1 MNKQFHIAFRA
12 LSLFLLFALLLG
24 LIGCQGKKEY
34 TVTDTEFY
42 NVTAKRTTTTTL
54 LSMQGGVKSV
64 EYNIDCTAFCGRALF
79 EYSATVYVNAADG
92 SLLETLKT
100 QKEQTIPAN
109 TEFSFQF
116 SIDKKLYDKADS
128 FDVLL
133 SGKSNQKTGSAVKN
147 NKHRSTIEAT
157 RTYSVSFLSDNRT
170 IKTETVSK
178 GKTVSAPQDPQ
189 KTNYIFVGWYSDAQ
203 YKTKYDFSKPITQN
217 LSLYAKFELDAVSLT
232 NQISQDAIRGIF
244 KIHNKNY
251 NTFLGIETS
260 SLTSQGSGFC
270 FYAKNNACYILTN
283 CHVAKANRSY
293 DKQEITVED
302 YRGQTYRAYLQSIS
316 PEYDLACLY
325 FEADSSKI
333 KVFPI
338 ALQNPEKGEPIISV
352 GAPKGQSNTISYG
365 EIRRYATITLSNTP
379 SSSSDVTF
387 PVMEHTA
394 YTDSGSSGGA
404 VLNAELTVI
413 GVHYAGSESAQ
424 LGYAIP
430 AEKIQEFL
438 NRYVWK

>member
-1 MNKQFHIAFRA
+1 MNKQLHIAFRA

-24 LIGCQGKKEY
+24 LIGCQGEKEY

-42 NVTAKRTTTTTL
+42 NVTAKRTTSTTLNVQNGSTTT
-54 LSMQGGVKSV
+54 K
-64 EYNIDCTAFCGRALF
+64 YNITCSAYCKRSLI
-79 EYSATVYVNAADG
+79 EYSATVFVYSKDG
-92 SLLETLKT
+92 SLLKTLKSEH
-100 QKEQTIPAN
+100 KLSLLAN
-109 TEFSFQF
+109 SEISFQI
-116 SIDKKLYDKADS
+116 SIDKELYDKADS

-133 SGKSNQKTGSAVKN
+133 SGKSNQKTGSKDKN
-147 NKHRSTIEAT
+147 NKHRSTAEAT
-157 RTYSVSFLSDNRT
+157 RTYSVSFHSDNRT
-170 IKTETVSK
+170 IKTETVSE
-178 GKTVSAPQDPQ
+178 GKNVSAPQDPQ
-189 KTNYIFVGWYSDAQ
+189 KTNHIFVGWYLDAQ
-203 YKTKYDFSKPITQN
+203 YKTKYDFSKPITRN

-270 FYAKNNACYILTN
+270 FYAKNNSCYILTN
-283 CHVAKANRSY
+283 CHVAKANPSY
-293 DKQEITVED
+293 DKHEITVED

-333 KVFPI
+333 KVFQI
-338 ALQNPEKGEPIISV
+338 ATQNSKKGEQSISV
-352 GAPKGQSNTISYG
+352 GAPNGQSNTISYG
-365 EIRRYATITLSNTP
+365 ETKQYVSITLRDTP
-379 SSSSDVTF
+379 ASSSNVTF

-438 NRYVWK
+438 NLYVWK